1 MHVACLFPPPPHTQL
16 IDNVSTQTHCQH
28 TNPKTTLPVP
38 KTLPSTHTYPHTR
51 PPTHPRTHTPPPQG
65 NTLVKM
71 GQFIDCPSL
80 VSSISIVKDFM
91 LVGTA
96 AHSARFMRY
105 KEDVDRVT
113 R

>member
-1 MHVACLFPPPPHTQL
+1 M
-16 IDNVSTQTHCQH
+16 
-28 TNPKTTLPVP
+28 
-38 KTLPSTHTYPHTR
+38 
-51 PPTHPRTHTPPPQG
+51 
-65 NTLVKM
+65 VKM

-80 VSSISIVKDFM
+80 VTGISIVKDYM

-96 AHSARFMRY
+96 GHGGRFLRY